1 MIDYLPPILREIS
14 EFQAIN
20 NANEPEIKAAWDALA
35 RVMANQ
41 FIDSADELGVT
52 KWEKQL
58 KLFPKGTDTMDARKA
73 RIKAIWNRE
82 LPYTITWLR
91 NWLAGICGPDGHDE
105 SIDGYIIDVRLDYN
119 ALPQANDLAREIL
132 EMLGNVSPQ
141 NMLFRLTASLQ
152 SSGYIAHGAAAEMSQ
167 DFEIW
172 PRIVNDIESEAKVQ
186 FSCFSEINRTIE
198 SWPHIISSI
207 ESKAK
212 AGISCVSEFNRT
224 VEILPINY
232 KQEAK

>member
-1 MIDYLPPILREIS
+1 MWLDRHLINYLPPILREIS

-41 FIDSADELGVT
+41 FIDNADEMGVT

-58 KLFPKGTDTMDARKA
+58 KIFPKGTDTMDARKA

-141 NMLFRLTASLQ
+141 NMLTRLTAALQ
-152 SSGYIAHGAAAEMSQ
+152 SGGCIAHGAAAEMSQ
-167 DFEIW
+167 DFEVW
-172 PRIVNDIESEAKVQ
+172 PRIVNDLESEAKAGAV
-186 FSCFSEINRTIE
+186 
-198 SWPHIISSI
+198 IIS
-207 ESKAK
+207 EL
-212 AGISCVSEFNRT
+212 NRI
-224 VEILPINY
+224 VEIFPINY
-232 KQEAK
+232 ELGG

>member
-1 MIDYLPPILREIS
+1 MWLDRHLIDYLPPILREIS
-14 EFQAIN
+14 EFREIN
-20 NANEPEIKAAWDALA
+20 AANEPEIKAAWAALA

-41 FIDSADELGVT
+41 FIDSADEMGVI

-58 KLFPKGTDTMDARKA
+58 KIFPKGTDPMDARKA

-105 SIDGYIIDVRLDYN
+105 RIDGYIIDVQLDYN

-132 EMLGNVSPQ
+132 EMLGSISPQ
-141 NMLFRLTASLQ
+141 NMLPRLTAALQ
-152 SSGYIAHGAAAEMSQ
+152 SSGCIAHGAAAEMSQ
-167 DFEIW
+167 NFEVW
-172 PRIVNDIESEAKVQ
+172 PRIVN
-186 FSCFSEINRTIE
+186 NL
-198 SWPHIISSI
+198 

-212 AGISCVSEFNRT
+212 AGVACVPEINRT
-224 VEILPINY
+224 FEIFPTNY
-232 KQEAK
+232 ELGG